1 MIPFEKIIKIAMIEI
16 WAKLVTTSESNLVA
30 EKIAVQYL

>member
-1 MIPFEKIIKIAMIEI
+1 MIPFEKNMKIAMIEI
-16 WAKLVTTSESNLVA
+16 WAKLVTASESSLAA